1 METLSVVIGQ
11 CSGSEK
17 RIFKAY
23 SCKAGSLLC
32 TGNVAQS
39 YKKERVGFKW
49 GLVDHV
55 KALFPALWP
64 GWYTVMHREW

>member
-17 RIFKAY
+17 RILKHIPARLVPCY
-23 SCKAGSLLC
+23 AQGMW
-32 TGNVAQS
+32 QS